1 MLVEKNGDNSTLF
14 RLNWTMS
21 ASKAAWADL
30 KAIKRIMDI
39 IKEHMKKVNS
49 SLY

>member
-1 MLVEKNGDNSTLF
+1 MLVEKNGDNSTLL

-21 ASKAAWADL
+21 TSKAAWADL

-39 IKEHMKKVNS
+39 IKEHMKKVNYS
-49 SLY
+49 F